1 MKVIWA
7 ELALQDIEEIWA
19 YIARDSR
26 ASATKTIGKIRDAAR
41 RLIEHPETGRPGRAA
56 GTRELVVPGTPYIL
70 PYRMKGNALEILAV
84 IHGKQYHPGP
94 TS

>member
-1 MKVIWA
+1 VKVIWA

-26 ASATKTIGKIRDAAR
+26 ASATKTIGKIRHAAR
-41 RLIEHPETGRPGRAA
+41 RLIQHPETGRPGRAA

-84 IHGKQYHPGP
+84 IHGKQDCPGP